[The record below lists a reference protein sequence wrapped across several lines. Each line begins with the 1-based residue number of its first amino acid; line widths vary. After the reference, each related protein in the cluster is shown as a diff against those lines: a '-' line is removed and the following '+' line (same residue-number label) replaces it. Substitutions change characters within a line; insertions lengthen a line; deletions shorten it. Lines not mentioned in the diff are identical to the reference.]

1 MCACVFPFPLPHLS
15 AKTRFRHIILINIT
29 RPVFYV
35 SNQILKDMNLDKE
48 KTKVQTESTKK
59 RKRSFQVFE
68 TTHLESIFIS
78 ATTH

>member
-1 MCACVFPFPLPHLS
+1 
-15 AKTRFRHIILINIT
+15 
-29 RPVFYV
+29 
-35 SNQILKDMNLDKE
+35 MNLAKE
-48 KTKVQTESTKK
+48 KTKLQTESTKK